1 MNVLNSRI
9 VRSSL
14 VALAAGAVLA
24 LTGPSTAVVAAGCPT
39 VADAQGIQTAFP
51 QQLELVDF
59 EKQTGAKL
67 AFSESPDIAAQV
79 AAGKL
84 PPVADRLPAEP
95 LVMLPN
101 VDCGKYGGTLRGLAR
116 AYESGTSEILSWR
129 QVNMVRYS
137 DDFETVVP
145 NVAKGWE
152 WNDDYTEVT
161 FFLRKGHKFS
171 DGQAFTADDVT
182 FWANDIVNNKE
193 IHKQTPF
200 PWSLGMR
207 AEKIDETTV
216 KLVFDKPYPAV
227 LQYISGIGSYFTA
240 YANKSFLA
248 PLHIKYNENANEEAI
263 AAGYKGWVDRFG
275 VYWNKWKDAVVATPE
290 GIKVPTLESHVLVD
304 IDTQRRIY
312 EVNPYYF
319 KVDTSGQQLPYIA
332 KQHERFLDK
341 ELWPIEVANGHVDQK
356 SQNMAIPDYPVF
368 KENEAKGNYKVTLPA
383 SALGPVLIFNQTHKD
398 PELRAIFGDVR
409 FRQAMSVAIVREEL
423 NELIFLGLSE
433 PRQAVPVAGFVDAS
447 DENYLIDFDPDKA
460 NALLDDMGLKRGPDG
475 IRLRPDGKPLTILWE
490 FSTQFVFTPE
500 FPALIAGWWNDVG
513 VNTLVKEVTSQA
525 LREKG
530 AANNIDIAIEWD
542 EPFEP
547 VLISNVSSMV
557 VPFSDF
563 TPLMGVPWRDWLNS
577 GGTSGEEPPEWA
589 KRLQEIATV
598 WPTVVPGSDQYMKL
612 AREMVKIHK
621 DNLIIIGTVGRIP
634 KPHVISNRLGN
645 VPEYEITNFGYGYG
659 YALRADQWYFKD

>member
-263 AAGYKGWVDRFG
+263 EAGYKGWVDRFG